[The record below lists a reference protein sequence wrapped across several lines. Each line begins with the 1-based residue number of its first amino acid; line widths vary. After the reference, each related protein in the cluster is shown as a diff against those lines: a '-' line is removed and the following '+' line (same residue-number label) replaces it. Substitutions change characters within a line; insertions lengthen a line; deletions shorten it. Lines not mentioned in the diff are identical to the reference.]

1 MKETPRF
8 PRSVSLQ
15 DQLEIDDLHPHLVVV
30 GLGPGKTRG
39 FVVVF
44 LGGEWVTSHKYTLPY
59 WLAGSQECLEPPFH
73 GEWIFSRMIQIQICK
88 YKPHIYSS

>member
-1 MKETPRF
+1 MKETPRC

-44 LGGEWVTSHKYTLPY
+44 FGGNGSQVTSIHCHT
-59 WLAGSQECLEPPFH
+59 G
-73 GEWIFSRMIQIQICK
+73 
-88 YKPHIYSS
+88 